1 MTIKNGHMSK
11 QLVLYPP
18 TQPSLEHDL
27 PLWLEE
33 EEEDDLYSAQIY
45 VMEEIIGGGKQE
57 EDDLIEHLLQ
67 SPTPILLSLEEEVKE
82 TQNNHQIDLS
92 LANSNPLRV
101 KTIEFGWEK
110 DLQINPSL
118 SALEEEKL
126 YNLLRENLE
135 AFAWRYME
143 MKGTHPS
150 MCTHHIYIQEGCKPV
165 KQPQR
170 RMNPTFKE
178 IVKEELQKLLDLWFI
193 YPISN
198 SEWVSPLVLV
208 PKKNGK
214 WRICVDYRELNKAT
228 KKDHFPLPFIDQV
241 LDGLTGKKLFSFLDG
256 FSEYNQSQIY
266 LQDQDKT
273 TFTYPWGTFSYRVL
287 PFGLWNSPATFQ
299 RAVLSI
305 FAELVHDIVEIYMD
319 DFTP

>member
-101 KTIEFGWEK
+101 KTIEFG
-110 DLQINPSL
+110 
-118 SALEEEKL
+118 
-126 YNLLRENLE
+126 
-135 AFAWRYME
+135 
-143 MKGTHPS
+143 
-150 MCTHHIYIQEGCKPV
+150 
-165 KQPQR
+165 
-170 RMNPTFKE
+170 
-178 IVKEELQKLLDLWFI
+178 
-193 YPISN
+193 
-198 SEWVSPLVLV
+198 
-208 PKKNGK
+208 
-214 WRICVDYRELNKAT
+214 
-228 KKDHFPLPFIDQV
+228 
-241 LDGLTGKKLFSFLDG
+241 
-256 FSEYNQSQIY
+256 
-266 LQDQDKT
+266 
-273 TFTYPWGTFSYRVL
+273 
-287 PFGLWNSPATFQ
+287 
-299 RAVLSI
+299 
-305 FAELVHDIVEIYMD
+305 
-319 DFTP
+319 